1 MYASWTSCHRCG
13 WYKKAQKTH
22 QLPQDLVNSHMMN
35 NYGKMV
41 EAILA
46 IRFFGLPFFWHFRLC
61 SQHFTVKL
69 WLPQMLPNFVYGC
82 QVMPTDVKKRGL
94 PQMSANRPNIG
105 STGMF
110 AVFAEAFPPL
120 WDRIRP
126 DWAPTLAVR
135 VGNDHVPQNVLTWS
149 KRVFNGDLLAV

>member
-1 MYASWTSCHRCG
+1 
-13 WYKKAQKTH
+13 
-22 QLPQDLVNSHMMN
+22 
-35 NYGKMV
+35 
-41 EAILA
+41 
-46 IRFFGLPFFWHFRLC
+46 
-61 SQHFTVKL
+61 
-69 WLPQMLPNFVYGC
+69 MLPNFVYGC

-110 AVFAEAFPPL
+110 AVFAAAFPPL

>member
-69 WLPQMLPNFVYGC
+69 WLPQMLPNFGYGR
-82 QVMPTDVKKRGL
+82 QILPTDVKKQGL
-94 PQMSANRPNIG
+94 PQMTANRPNIW
-105 STGMF
+105 STGIDGGYVVWLQWNVGADWLNHPQQWQHFWF
-110 AVFAEAFPPL
+110 ANHQRNMGLFYCWP
-120 WDRIRP
+120 
-126 DWAPTLAVR
+126 
-135 VGNDHVPQNVLTWS
+135 
-149 KRVFNGDLLAV
+149 